1 MLPSCLPF
9 WSICLQDLLKHV
21 RLNRLSRTFSSLSTI
36 RLISIQWGCSA
47 EHGKNIIIP
56 LEQSI
61 VLSPWSVSAS
71 TENTAQVSPREDH
84 LRKGHWKSMISL
96 RVYNT
101 PTPLTFSLSHFIWK
115 PSTRA
120 QSTLQESRSRL
131 LLWSAG
137 LNLMQTL
144 NFPMTER
151 YRRSHPCPNILNMWL
166 LQLLF

>member
-101 PTPLTFSLSHFIWK
+101 PTPLTFSLSLHLKTIYTCPEHVARVKVKVIIVVCWVE
-115 PSTRA
+115 SDANAELSYDREI
-120 QSTLQESRSRL
+120 QEKSSM
-131 LLWSAG
+131 S
-137 LNLMQTL
+137 
-144 NFPMTER
+144 
-151 YRRSHPCPNILNMWL
+151 
-166 LQLLF
+166 